1 MYGMEGNSAS
11 LNSEVIMTLKKIS
24 DKINV
29 YVTAEADLELRL
41 KSKGDKG
48 LADLLEFVKQELR
61 SLRKLQASLEEG
73 AGE

>member
-24 DKINV
+24 DKIRI

-41 KSKGDKG
+41 KSTNDKG
-48 LADLLEFVKQELR
+48 LVDLLEFVKQELR

>member
-41 KSKGDKG
+41 KSKDDKG
-48 LADLLEFVKQELR
+48 LADLLEFVKQELG
-61 SLRKLQASLEEG
+61 SLRRMQASLEEG

>member
-1 MYGMEGNSAS
+1 
-11 LNSEVIMTLKKIS
+11 MTLKKIS

>member
-1 MYGMEGNSAS
+1 
-11 LNSEVIMTLKKIS
+11 MTLKKIS

-41 KSKGDKG
+41 KSKDDKG

-61 SLRKLQASLEEG
+61 SLRRLQASLEEG